1 MSLLEVHQLEK
12 VYSARG
18 GSATAALRGVSFA
31 VEEGEFV
38 AVMGESGSGKSTLL
52 NLLASL
58 DRPTAGA
65 VLLEGQELARIPGR
79 RLSAFR
85 RDHLGFVFQ
94 DCSLLDTFSL
104 GDNIILP
111 LVLANTP
118 FAEMSAR
125 LLPLAETLGIREL
138 LNKYPWEVSGG
149 QKQRAAAARALITRP
164 SLLLADEPTGALDS
178 RSAGELLD
186 IFRAENRRGQTIVMV
201 THSVQAA
208 CQADRVLFLRDGLL
222 AYELRRRPGEDFYR
236 RVADGLA
243 ALGKGGARSA

>member
-1 MSLLEVHQLEK
+1 MSLLEVHNLEK
-12 VYSARG
+12 TYSTRG
-18 GSATAALRGVSFA
+18 GAHTAALRGVSFA
-31 VEEGEFV
+31 VEEGEYL
-38 AVMGESGSGKSTLL
+38 AIMGESGSGKSTLL

-58 DRPTAGA
+58 DRPTGGE
-65 VLLEGQELARIPGR
+65 VLLEGQSLSKIPSR

-111 LVLANTP
+111 LVLSNTP
-118 FAEMSAR
+118 FREMTGR
-125 LLPLAETLGIREL
+125 LLPLAEMLGIEKL

-164 SLLLADEPTGALDS
+164 DLLLADEPTGALDS

-186 IFRAENRRGQTIVMV
+186 IFGEQNRRGQTIVMV

-208 CQADRVLFLRDGLL
+208 CRASRVLFLRDGLL
-222 AYELRRRPGEDFYR
+222 ARELRRREGEDFYR

-243 ALGKGGARSA
+243 AVGKGVA

>member
-1 MSLLEVHQLEK
+1 MSLLEVHDLEK
-12 VYSARG
+12 TYSTRG
-18 GSATAALRGVSFA
+18 GACTAALRGVSFA
-31 VEEGEFV
+31 VEEGEYL
-38 AVMGESGSGKSTLL
+38 AIMGESGSGKSTLL

-58 DRPTAGA
+58 DRPTGGE
-65 VLLEGQELARIPGR
+65 VLLEGQSLSKIPSRRI
-79 RLSAFR
+79 SAFR

-111 LVLANTP
+111 LVLSNTP
-118 FAEMSAR
+118 FREMTGR
-125 LLPLAETLGIREL
+125 LLPLAEMLGIEKL

-164 SLLLADEPTGALDS
+164 DLLLADEPTGALDS

-186 IFRAENRRGQTIVMV
+186 IFGEQNRRGQTIVMV

-208 CQADRVLFLRDGLL
+208 CRASRVLFLRDGLL
-222 AYELRRRPGEDFYR
+222 ARELRRREGEDFYR

-243 ALGKGGARSA
+243 NLGKGVA